1 MQTCK
6 IKLKRL
12 FRILNLKKK
21 ININVNIINMNPDA
35 SFSKNLVEKSSSMFS
50 RDAEQLLTSFRVASF
65 RFYTRFTGIV
75 VEMGIMHV
83 LTSLYL

>member
-21 ININVNIINMNPDA
+21 ININVNIISMNPDA

-50 RDAEQLLTSFRVASF
+50 RDAEQLLVQVSF

-75 VEMGIMHV
+75 VEMDMHV